1 MQADFAVEVGADTQ
15 SLELP
20 WASADGGVRY
30 LDLRA
35 RPELLLELKEAAENH
50 DLAEFL
56 ITVNASPSIFQS
68 AKCDLW
74 TSDKMDEEDAVFGAQ
89 WKYGSYVDLLLAS
102 GEQRLSFDWHE
113 RFVRELCGL
122 LRKAPEFAAAV
133 EFVVRRCH
141 FHVESDEDSQPG
153 FCVTFYLYGY
163 GDDESEARSR
173 WNVGI
178 KVVQNALVQW
188 SAQHQRHT

>member
-1 MQADFAVEVGADTQ
+1 MQVDFAVEIGGDAPA
-15 SLELP
+15 LELP
-20 WASADGGVRY
+20 WASSDRRVRF
-30 LDLRA
+30 LDLRS
-35 RPELLLELKEAAENH
+35 RPELLLEVKEAAENQ

-56 ITVNASPSIFQS
+56 ISVNAPPSLFQT

-74 TSDKMDEEDAVFGAQ
+74 ATDELDEEDAVFGAQ
-89 WKYGSYVDLLLAS
+89 WKYGSYVDLLLA
-102 GEQRLSFDWHE
+102 GQENRLSFDWHE
-113 RFVRELCGL
+113 SFVREICGL

-141 FHVESDEDSQPG
+141 FHPETGDDSQPG

-163 GDDESEARSR
+163 GDDEPEARKR

-188 SAQHQRHT
+188 SAQYQRHT